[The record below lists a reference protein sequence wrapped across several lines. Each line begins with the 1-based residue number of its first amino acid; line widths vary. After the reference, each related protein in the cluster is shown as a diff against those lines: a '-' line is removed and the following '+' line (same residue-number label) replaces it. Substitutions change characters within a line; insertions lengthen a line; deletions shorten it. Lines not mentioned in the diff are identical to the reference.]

1 MAQDGA
7 PAAGE
12 EGRYLDGAAGR
23 DPVTNEVH
31 AAVDLVEPLRS
42 EATLD
47 LPARHAHRQELTP
60 RHNTELPPCQRSD
73 PLVRSS
79 SEWFG
84 THAVPNPALD
94 LGAPVSAPAQY
105 VSMTS

>member
-12 EGRYLDGAAGR
+12 EGRYLHGAAGR

-42 EATLD
+42 QATLD
-47 LPARHAHRQELTP
+47 LPARHPTA
-60 RHNTELPPCQRSD
+60 RS
-73 PLVRSS
+73 
-79 SEWFG
+79 
-84 THAVPNPALD
+84 
-94 LGAPVSAPAQY
+94 
-105 VSMTS
+105 